1 MTALPCPVRGCGRL
15 APDEPFAV
23 FCSTHHFML
32 PRAETGMLFRLQMKA
47 ARCPDPAKRQHLHE
61 QLPGYIAQAVRKI
74 EQSAASTSSPTPAA
88 SAARHIPTPAGGAN
102 NFTTRS

>member
-1 MTALPCPVRGCGRL
+1 MTARPCPVSGCGRL

-47 ARCPDPAKRQHLHE
+47 ARCADPNMRQHLNE

-74 EQSAASTSSPTPAA
+74 QQSAASTSPTPAA
-88 SAARHIPTPAGGAN
+88 SAARQSPSRAGGAN